1 MSIKIIF
8 NFKDVSFLLPN
19 RKLLK
24 TFIAKLFQKEH
35 ITVQQLDYIFCSDQ
49 YLLELNQT
57 YLGHDYYTDVITFT
71 LSDRYEPI
79 RGEIYLS
86 IDRIRENAKLYD
98 RSFRNELHRIMLHG
112 ALHLSGYQDKRKKD
126 KELMIAK
133 EDYYLNQL
141 MKVSRGT

>member
-24 TFIAKLFQKEH
+24 TFIAKLFQKEQ

-49 YLLELNQT
+49 YLLKLNKT

-71 LSDRYEPI
+71 LSDSSEPI
-79 RGEIYLS
+79 RGEIYIS

-112 ALHLSGYQDKRKKD
+112 ALHLSGYTDKRKKD
-126 KELMIAK
+126 KELMTKK
-133 EDYYLNQL
+133 EDYYLTQFI
-141 MKVSRGT
+141 KVSRGT